1 MAAILRPLIGVL
13 VYLVSRGFLGGR
25 FGRGGRGLRIGG
37 FTSSLVLV
45 SDAGFSWGAGGGVG
59 VGSGSLSGVGF
70 GSGLGAGGGGGGES
84 GVLSVD
90 GTLLCLLVGLSS
102 VVGLDCD
109 SDSLVSL
116 MGGRSSAGSSGV
128 DALGGVAGDGDDGL
142 LLLSARR
149 LRERFGGAM
158 AVPSASY
165 FAPLPSKS
173 VSWSP

>member
-1 MAAILRPLIGVL
+1 MAAILRLLIGVL

-45 SDAGFSWGAGGGVG
+45 SAAGFSWGAGGGVG
-59 VGSGSLSGVGF
+59 VGSGFLSGVGF
-70 GSGLGAGGGGGGES
+70 GVGGES
-84 GVLSVD
+84 GILSGD
-90 GTLLCLLVGLSS
+90 CTLLCLLVGLSS

-109 SDSLVSL
+109 SGSLVPL
-116 MGGRSSAGSSGV
+116 IGGRSSAGSSGV
-128 DALGGVAGDGDDGL
+128 DALGGVTGDGDDGL

-173 VSWSP
+173 VS